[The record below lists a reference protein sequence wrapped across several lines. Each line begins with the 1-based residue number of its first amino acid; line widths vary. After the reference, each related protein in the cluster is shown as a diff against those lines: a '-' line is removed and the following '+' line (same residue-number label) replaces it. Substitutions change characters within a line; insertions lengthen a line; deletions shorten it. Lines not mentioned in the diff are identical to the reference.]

1 MRLDPNHF
9 VLLKITMSKVER
21 RLAELGLQLPVLS
34 PSAASYKP
42 FYKAGNLLF
51 LSGQGPRDAQG
62 ALRRGK
68 LGAGYDTVQG
78 AEDARAIALQLLAT
92 AKAAIGDL
100 DRIVGVVKVLGLV
113 NCTPDYTEQ
122 PKVIDG
128 CSQLLTQVLGEAG
141 HHARSAVGTVSLPGG
156 ISVEIEAIFELA

>member
-1 MRLDPNHF
+1 
-9 VLLKITMSKVER
+9 MSKVEQ
-21 RLAELGLQLPVLS
+21 RLAELGLQLPVL
-34 PSAASYKP
+34 PASAASYKP

-62 ALRRGK
+62 VVRKGK
-68 LGAGYDTVQG
+68 LGAGYDTAQG
-78 AEDARAIALQLLAT
+78 AEDAQAIALQLLAT
-92 AKAAIGDL
+92 AKAAVGDL

-113 NCTPDYTEQ
+113 NCTPDFTEQ

-128 CSQLLTQVLGEAG
+128 CSKLFAQVLGEAG
-141 HHARSAVGTVSLPGG
+141 DHARSAVGTVSLPGG

>member
-1 MRLDPNHF
+1 
-9 VLLKITMSKVER
+9 LL
-21 RLAELGLQLPVLS
+21 
-34 PSAASYKP
+34 PSSTASYKP
-42 FYKAGNLLF
+42 FYKVGNLLF

-62 ALRRGK
+62 VLRTGK
-68 LGAGYDTVQG
+68 LGAGYGTAQG
-78 AEDARAIALQLLAT
+78 TADAQAIALQLLAT

-113 NCTPDYTEQ
+113 NCAPDFIEQ

-128 CSQLLTQVLGEAG
+128 CSKLFTQALGNAG
-141 HHARSAVGTVSLPGG
+141 EHARSAVGTVSLPGG

>member
-1 MRLDPNHF
+1 
-9 VLLKITMSKVER
+9 MSKVEQ
-21 RLAELGLQLPVLS
+21 RLAELGLQLPVPQ

-62 ALRRGK
+62 ALRKGK
-68 LGAGYDTVQG
+68 LGAGYETAQG
-78 AEDARAIALQLLAT
+78 AEDAQTIALQLLAT
-92 AKAAIGDL
+92 AKAAVGDL

-113 NCTPDYTEQ
+113 NCTPDFTEQ

-128 CSQLLTQVLGEAG
+128 CSKLFTRVLGGAG
-141 HHARSAVGTVSLPGG
+141 EHARSAVGTVSLPGG